1 MFYLSVT
8 DFFTLFLKGDQQSR
22 DSHAQGF
29 AKMAPNGQKVTKLDI
44 QGSFLCILRI
54 PEFRH
59 GQRSEAIEMEVDTW
73 YQGYY

>member
-1 MFYLSVT
+1 MTEWINTIISQY
-8 DFFTLFLKGDQQSR
+8 KGGQQHR

-29 AKMAPNGQKVTKLDI
+29 AKMAPNGRMVTKLDI
-44 QGSFLCILRI
+44 QGSLVYVLRI